1 MPEYVASRLSE
12 SNVLF
17 PDKIEI
23 NADHVVYYKGA
34 IIGYKTSVIPR
45 KNIASVR
52 VRKGLLFADIVI
64 ESAGGG
70 TIVAK
75 GFTRDDAREIVR
87 LLM

>member
-12 SNVLF
+12 NNALF

-34 IIGYKTSVIPR
+34 IIGYKTTVINR

-64 ESAGGG
+64 ESTGGG

-75 GFTRDDAREIVR
+75 GFTRDDAKEIVR

>member
-45 KNIASVR
+45 IILVR
-52 VRKGLLFADIVI
+52 
-64 ESAGGG
+64 
-70 TIVAK
+70 
-75 GFTRDDAREIVR
+75 
-87 LLM
+87 